1 MATIGSSME
10 KRLDK
15 LITDLRATLADNL
28 SSIVLY
34 GSAARGDYAGA
45 ASDLNV
51 MVVVRMDSP
60 AMLEPASAIQSAWI
74 KEGNRHLLF
83 VTPEWIRG
91 ATDVF
96 PMEFLDLLEARR
108 VLWGPEPL
116 ENVSVSPSKLRL
128 QCEREIRTTLL
139 RLRTSYLDVHVR
151 PQGLLELISGSYG
164 TVAAIARAALR
175 LAGDP
180 VPARTDEML
189 DAAAR
194 RFGLDGES
202 LRDAAEIKRTA
213 RAEGL
218 PRMKSAFLAWFAQVE
233 ALGRALDT
241 MKTGRGSMTGSAPG
255 PEEGLN
261 HG

>member
-1 MATIGSSME
+1 MATAGTAME

-15 LITDLRATLADNL
+15 LVADLRAALADNL
-28 SSIVLY
+28 SSVVLY
-34 GSAARGDYAGA
+34 GSAARGDHAGA

-51 MVVVRMDSP
+51 MVVVKMDSP
-60 AMLEPASAIQSAWI
+60 AMLEPASTIQGAWV

-83 VTPEWIRG
+83 VTPDWIRN

-96 PMEFLDLLEARR
+96 PMEFLDMLEARR
-108 VLWGPEPL
+108 VLWGAEPL

-139 RLRTSYLDVHVR
+139 RLRAAYLDAHES
-151 PQGLLELISGSYG
+151 PQGLLDLLSGSYG

-175 LAGDP
+175 LAGEP
-180 VPARTDEML
+180 VPAHTEEML
-189 DAAAR
+189 DAASR
-194 RFGLDGES
+194 QFGLDGES
-202 LRDAAEIKRTA
+202 LRDAGALRKAA
-213 RAEGL
+213 RAEAL

-241 MKTGRGSMTGSAPG
+241 MKTGRGSMSG
-255 PEEGLN
+255 PIPDPQEGLN